1 MHDDNDDDNK
11 NNTSVRR
18 DNTNKQCASGTA
30 SIRSSSETHS
40 MKNTLRSQYPP
51 GSAMPKRIC
60 VNGSRGGGTGLDR
73 AGYIPAL
80 IWILSILVVKSC
92 AIWVLVST
100 RPTHPFPTSNRYRCH
115 PLLPHRVKCK
125 SASPHHIICVHLN
138 NVLALGSNHFVAA
151 WYPVLRPPPGREWV
165 SVYVVVSYSP
175 PFGGRR
181 NNGHQFVCAS
191 VCVCVLW

>member
-1 MHDDNDDDNK
+1 MHDDNDDDKK

-18 DNTNKQCASGTA
+18 DNTNRHCASGIA

-40 MKNTLRSQYPP
+40 MKNTLRFQYPP

-60 VNGSRGGGTGLDR
+60 VNGSRGLDR
-73 AGYIPAL
+73 TGSGGIYTCAHL
-80 IWILSILVVKSC
+80 DTSILVVKSS

-100 RPTHPFPTSNRYRCH
+100 RPTHPLPTSNGYRCPH
-115 PLLPHRVKCK
+115 PRIKCK

-151 WYPVLRPPPGREWV
+151 WFPVPRPPPVREWV